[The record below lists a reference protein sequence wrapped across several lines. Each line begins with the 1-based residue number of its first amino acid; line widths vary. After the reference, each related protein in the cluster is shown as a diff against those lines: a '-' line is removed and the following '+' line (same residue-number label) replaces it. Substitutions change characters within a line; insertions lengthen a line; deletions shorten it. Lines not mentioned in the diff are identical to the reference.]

1 MRKRDIPFRWH
12 PDERPPQ
19 IEDHSKAKLDI
30 LRSYLRAYFDRLNSN
45 PYREEFKLDLVDGFA
60 GGGTFLDREKIV
72 LGTPLI
78 MLEEAEEA
86 SERLNQGRAKPLRF
100 DCKYYFVDKETNHTE
115 HLRKVLAERMHPID
129 DEKIVVIN
137 SLFQDVVGKI
147 IEQIL
152 SRQPKA
158 GRAIFL
164 LDQTG
169 FAQMPLEI
177 IAQIFHALPAAEVI
191 LTFAAD
197 ALTNHL
203 SDRLSQIKAVAPLE
217 FTDSQI
223 RDLIAFR
230 ENGEK
235 ALAQRTLRD
244 HIRALT
250 GATYDTPFFLRPKG
264 SRRALWF
271 LHLSRHPT
279 ARDVMMQVHWKSS
292 NRFEHYGSVGFGML
306 GWDALRSET
315 LPLFHFGEMEFGE
328 LRNQLLSSM
337 PRELFSVV
345 SEEPITVDAMRHR
358 FANRTAA
365 RYSDLDAT
373 VLALFREREFAI
385 LDPDGKARSPAVKR
399 LKPTDWITLPAT
411 PLLPGFSRR
420 R

>member
-1 MRKRDIPFRWH
+1 
-12 PDERPPQ
+12 
-19 IEDHSKAKLDI
+19 
-30 LRSYLRAYFDRLNSN
+30 
-45 PYREEFKLDLVDGFA
+45 
-60 GGGTFLDREKIV
+60 
-72 LGTPLI
+72 